1 MLAGFEH
8 FRNLPIA
15 DKLRL
20 VEEMWDDIATSKEPL
35 PVPDWIHEEVARRV
49 AESDRD
55 PGGLL
60 TSEELWRRV
69 DENRG

>member
-8 FRNLPIA
+8 FRQLPIA

-20 VEEMWDDIATSKEPL
+20 VEEMWDDIAASSEPI
-35 PVPDWIHEEVARRV
+35 PVPEWIRTEAERRV
-49 AESDRD
+49 AESKRN
-55 PGGLL
+55 PSALL
-60 TSEELWRRV
+60 TSEEFWRRV

>member
-20 VEEMWDDIATSKEPL
+20 VEEMWDDIAASGEPL
-35 PVPDWIHEEVARRV
+35 PVPEWIHDEVARRA

-55 PGGLL
+55 PAALL
-60 TSEELWRRV
+60 TTEELWRRV
-69 DENRG
+69 DKNRG